1 MTTGAGKG
9 GDGGDA
15 EVEGG
20 RGGEGGNAPWNGVAD
35 ISYTCENLYA
45 GFCYDEVFWMTVDGV
60 SKSVTNSAAQALDV
74 DAPSVSKLYRLDG
87 AALFGPNVRPT
98 EAKVQIELIRHRAA
112 E

>member
-1 MTTGAGKG
+1 MTTGDGKG
-9 GDGGDA
+9 GNGGD
-15 EVEGG
+15 
-20 RGGEGGNAPWNGVAD
+20 GNAPWNGVAD

-74 DAPSVSKLYRLDG
+74 DVPSVSKLYRLDG